1 MNLRSYLRGGGLGLL
16 TAALV
21 LSFSGTN
28 KTKAM
33 TDDEVKARALE
44 LGMTDGNEV
53 LSEAY
58 TVAEAPEVAE
68 KAEEADVPDVTENSA
83 PSEAVLSENMPT
95 EAMPTEIMPSETVS
109 DEEEVSKAADGASE
123 ASNSTVTGSDE
134 QNSEETRKT
143 EDQVIEESLE
153 GQQTTSLTSDLTGE
167 DKSKSELLADA
178 AETEAESASPITD
191 SSSGFISVHIN
202 SGSTSTAVA
211 KVLENAGAVS
221 SALVFDQYLCANGY
235 DRKLST
241 GDFRIP
247 AGAGDEEI
255 ARILMRR

>member
-1 MNLRSYLRGGGLGLL
+1 
-16 TAALV
+16 
-21 LSFSGTN
+21 
-28 KTKAM
+28 M

-95 EAMPTEIMPSETVS
+95 EAMPTEIMPTEIMPSETVS

-167 DKSKSELLADA
+167 DKTKSELLADA

-221 SALVFDQYLCANGY
+221 SALDFDQYLCANGY